1 MRLFLWAEF
10 MSDILSRV
18 QILLDADTAR
28 FEQGMRDAR
37 DTASS
42 TFDRIAD
49 GAKKMTTVVASAA
62 VAGATALIA
71 YGNEHIKVIDEL
83 EKYAYLS
90 DATFENFQKMT
101 IGAQALGIESDQLS
115 DMYKDFNEKLG
126 EFNTVGAGGALD
138 FFEQVAVKTEGS
150 SEAAIKLMKHMADL
164 SGPEGLEL
172 YVKKM
177 EEVNLSQEQMSFM
190 MESMASDT
198 TALLPLLINNAEGM
212 HLWAD
217 AGERAGVIINDKTR
231 EAAKALKVEMKL
243 LDMQMEGAK
252 NQVMQALL
260 PAMVDITSAFL
271 TSEGGTISLTGATDT
286 LATSLKFLSK
296 TGLGVASVFDIV
308 GTILGGSVAAMVS
321 ADVRAEDVIQDLE
334 KKIAGYGDKFD
345 RIDGGGG
352 ISDEKKKRLIEI
364 EQERAKLAASN
375 TKNYQAQTQGM
386 KDFADKQ
393 DEASKKADKH
403 AKAQKNV
410 NKSLEEQAR
419 LREALIYEFTNTE
432 EQMKLDYER
441 KISDINKAG
450 FTSDHQS
457 EFLTVAKNRYEAE
470 SDLYLSKLAF
480 ESAEYKLTEDEK
492 LNFQHQ
498 IYLKELKTRRDL
510 SDSDRQA
517 FFKHAQSRHQ
527 NEIAWLRLEQ
537 AERLNNAQEAFQT
550 EMQKMNSKYEFER
563 AKILQNKSLSGDDQ
577 NALVGA
583 SIRTQDLEN
592 DDRRS
597 QAWGDFQNAA
607 GIDTSAE
614 DAQSSRD
621 EAFRQA
627 LEWQLITQEEYQ
639 QRMLQSEA
647 QFNVAK
653 TQLGLEVTGN
663 TISSW
668 TEMLGNMLGEQS
680 IAYKSML
687 VADKAVAVGRALLNV
702 PEAYSEAFNAVVGTP
717 FVGPYIAPVIGGL
730 AAAAQVGQVTLTKGV
745 DIGGIFHGGM
755 EYVPEETSYYLDKGE
770 RVLSKRQNT
779 DLTDYMQREKSNS
792 SGMDLTVNVT
802 TLPGMSADV
811 NMKDG
816 QLNIQMIR
824 KEIDEYLPGQLSR
837 ASSPVSQ
844 AFSTYYSVPR
854 VR

>member
-1 MRLFLWAEF
+1 

-18 QILLDADTAR
+18 QILLDANTAR

-42 TFDRIAD
+42 TFGRIAD
-49 GAKKMTTVVASAA
+49 SAKQMTTVVVGAS
-62 VAGATALIA
+62 VAGAAALIA

-217 AGERAGVIINDKTR
+217 AGERAGVIINDETR

-286 LATSLKFLSK
+286 LATSLKWLSK
-296 TGLGVASVFDIV
+296 IGLGVVAVFDVI
-308 GTILGGSVAAMVS
+308 GTLYGGSFAAMYS

-334 KKIAGYGDKFD
+334 KKIAGYGEKFD

-352 ISDEKKKRLIEI
+352 VSDEKKKRLIEI

-386 KDFADKQ
+386 KDFAEKQ
-393 DEASKKADKH
+393 DEASKKANKH
-403 AKAQKNV
+403 AKAQKDV

-419 LREALIYEFTNTE
+419 LRKGLIYDFASPED
-432 EQMKLDYER
+432 QMKIDYQQ
-441 KISDINKAG
+441 KISEINKAG
-450 FTSDHQS
+450 FAPDHQS
-457 EFLTVAKNRYEAE
+457 EFLKVAKKRYEAE

-498 IYLKELKTRRDL
+498 LYLKELKTRRDL
-510 SDSDRQA
+510 SGSDRQV
-517 FFKHAQSRHQ
+517 FFKEAQSRHQ

-550 EMQKMNSKYEFER
+550 EIQKMTSKYEFER
-563 AKILQNKSLSGDDQ
+563 AKILQNKSLSPDDQ

-583 SIRTQDLEN
+583 SMRTQDLEN
-592 DDRRS
+592 EDSRH

-614 DAQSSRD
+614 DAQSNRD
-621 EAFRQA
+621 EAFKQA
-627 LEWQLITQEEYQ
+627 FEWQLITQEEYQ
-639 QRMLQSEA
+639 RRLLQSE
-647 QFNVAK
+647 QQY
-653 TQLGLEVTGN
+653 QLDRSNLTIDSYSGSLDATTGFFKA
-663 TISSW
+663 
-668 TEMLGNMLGEQS
+668 MLGESSSTYQALFLAQKMFALS
-680 IAYKSML
+680 QAGMNIFKAASDAFANEPGTVLQKMGAAAMATLEGGTFVAMIEAATPIAH
-687 VADKAVAVGRALLNV
+687 
-702 PEAYSEAFNAVVGTP
+702 
-717 FVGPYIAPVIGGL
+717 GGL
-730 AAAAQVGQVTLTKGV
+730 
-745 DIGGIFHGGM
+745 D
-755 EYVPEETSYYLDKGE
+755 YVPEETTYLLDKGE
-770 RVLSKRQNT
+770 RVLSPRQNT
-779 DLTDYMQREKSNS
+779 DFTDFLARDENSKGSGDVYFTQTIHIASDGSAKSQSDSQVLGKAFESAVVAVIRREKRQ
-792 SGMDLTVNVT
+792 G
-802 TLPGMSADV
+802 G
-811 NMKDG
+811 
-816 QLNIQMIR
+816 
-824 KEIDEYLPGQLSR
+824 ELSK
-837 ASSPVSQ
+837 
-844 AFSTYYSVPR
+844 
-854 VR
+854 

>member
-1 MRLFLWAEF
+1 

-18 QILLDADTAR
+18 QILLDANTAR

-42 TFDRIAD
+42 TFGRIAD
-49 GAKKMTTVVASAA
+49 SAKQMTTVVVGAS
-62 VAGATALIA
+62 VAGAAALIA

-217 AGERAGVIINDKTR
+217 AGERAGVIINDETR

-286 LATSLKFLSK
+286 LATSLKWLSK
-296 TGLGVASVFDIV
+296 IGLGVVAVFDVI
-308 GTILGGSVAAMVS
+308 GTLYGGSFAAMYS

-334 KKIAGYGDKFD
+334 KKIAGYGEKFD

-352 ISDEKKKRLIEI
+352 VSDEKKKRLIEI

-386 KDFADKQ
+386 KDFAEKQ
-393 DEASKKADKH
+393 DEASKKANKH
-403 AKAQKNV
+403 AKAQKDV
-410 NKSLEEQAR
+410 NKSLEEQVR
-419 LREALIYEFTNTE
+419 LRKGLIYDFANPED
-432 EQMKLDYER
+432 QMKIDYEQ
-441 KISDINKAG
+441 KISEINKAG
-450 FTSDHQS
+450 FAPDRQS
-457 EFLTVAKNRYEAE
+457 EFLKVAKKRYEAE

-480 ESAEYKLTEDEK
+480 ESEEYKLTEDEK
-492 LNFQHQ
+492 LSFQHR

-510 SDSDRQA
+510 SGSDRQV
-517 FFKHAQSRHQ
+517 FFKEAQSRHQ

-550 EMQKMNSKYEFER
+550 EMQKMTSKYEFER
-563 AKILQNKSLSGDDQ
+563 AKILQNKSLSPDDQ

-583 SIRTQDLEN
+583 SMRTQDLEN
-592 DDRRS
+592 EDSRH

-614 DAQSSRD
+614 DAQSNRD
-621 EAFRQA
+621 EAFKQA
-627 LEWQLITQEEYQ
+627 FEWQLITQEEYQ
-639 QRMLQSEA
+639 RRLLQSE
-647 QFNVAK
+647 QQY
-653 TQLGLEVTGN
+653 QLDRSNLTIDSYSGSLDATTGFFKA
-663 TISSW
+663 
-668 TEMLGNMLGEQS
+668 MLGESSSTYQALFLAQKMFALS
-680 IAYKSML
+680 QAGMNIFKAASDAFANEPGTVLQKMGAAAMATLEGGTFVAMIEAATPIAH
-687 VADKAVAVGRALLNV
+687 
-702 PEAYSEAFNAVVGTP
+702 
-717 FVGPYIAPVIGGL
+717 GGL
-730 AAAAQVGQVTLTKGV
+730 
-745 DIGGIFHGGM
+745 D
-755 EYVPEETSYYLDKGE
+755 YVPEETTYLLDKGE
-770 RVLSKRQNT
+770 RVLSPRQNT
-779 DLTDYMQREKSNS
+779 DFTDFLARDENSKGSGDVYFTQTIHIASDGSAKSQSDSQVLGKAFESAVVAVIRREKRQ
-792 SGMDLTVNVT
+792 G
-802 TLPGMSADV
+802 G
-811 NMKDG
+811 
-816 QLNIQMIR
+816 
-824 KEIDEYLPGQLSR
+824 ELSK
-837 ASSPVSQ
+837 
-844 AFSTYYSVPR
+844 
-854 VR
+854 